1 MSETPKA
8 KPLEMSLN
16 FIWML
21 QPEYDGLRQALDN
34 KGYTR
39 KDQLRGSIIVI
50 AKKGTVEIFI
60 NPERRVLGILSET
73 STNDILTAS
82 QDLEQVYQ
90 EIGMEETNLLFVE
103 LIGNFIFQS
112 AASPLQKLSA
122 ITAQGDLLQKIGSVM
137 DKQIVTLGLNLAIKN
152 TNPTDSEWLT
162 LQIEPLY
169 PSPNKS
175 YLLKTVFRSKNK
187 ADVFEFTKHLE
198 KRIPKIIEKI
208 EAS

>member
-8 KPLEMSLN
+8 RPIEMSLN

-21 QPEYDGLRQALDN
+21 QPEYDGLRHSLDS

-39 KDQLRGSIIVI
+39 KDQLRGSIIII

-73 STNDILTAS
+73 SSNDILTAA
-82 QDLEQVYQ
+82 QDLEKVYL
-90 EIGMEETNLLFVE
+90 ELGMEPANLLFVE
-103 LIGNFIFQS
+103 FIANFILQS
-112 AASPLQKLSA
+112 TTSPLQKLSA
-122 ITAQGDLLQKIGSVM
+122 INLEGDLLQKIGTILEKKIS
-137 DKQIVTLGLNLAIKN
+137 TFGLNIAVKN
-152 TNPTDSEWLT
+152 SNPTDAEWLS

-169 PSPNKS
+169 PSANKN
-175 YLLKTVFRSKNK
+175 YILKTVFRSKNK
-187 ADVFEFTKHLE
+187 AEVFEFTKHIE

-208 EAS
+208 ELS